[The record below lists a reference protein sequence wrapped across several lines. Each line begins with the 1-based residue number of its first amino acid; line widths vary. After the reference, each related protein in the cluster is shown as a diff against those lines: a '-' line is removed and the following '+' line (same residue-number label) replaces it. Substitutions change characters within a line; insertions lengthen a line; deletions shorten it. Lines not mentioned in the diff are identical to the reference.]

1 MGDKAAHGV
10 HVGLSG
16 LSKTYGGVR
25 AARDV
30 SLEILRG
37 SVHAIVGEN
46 GPASRR

>member
-25 AARDV
+25 ATRRV
-30 SLEILRG
+30 
-37 SVHAIVGEN
+37 VGDPAWF
-46 GPASRR
+46 GPCDRR